1 MSNEIILH
9 TPQSAPIVPYGDMER
24 MAAVIAQ
31 SGLFGVKS
39 PVQALALMLV
49 AQAEGQHPATAAR
62 DYHVIQ
68 GRPALKTDAML
79 ARFQAA
85 GGRVTWHDY
94 TDEVVSA
101 TFAHPSGGTVKVD
114 WSIDRAKKAGLV
126 GKDTWKQYPRAMLR
140 ARVISE
146 GIRTVYPGVLSGMY
160 TPEEVRDMPPPDAEV
175 RDITPAQPTPHAP
188 PAFDPDA
195 ADVTIGQF
203 TDVTAMRTWLAGQ
216 RQTHGWLPGD
226 APYEMLKAA
235 CAERAKV
242 IKSAATIPPLN
253 PAPGMAATPE
263 SLAAAGFV
271 KGGGFDDSLAGIG
284 EEVAA

>member
-1 MSNEIILH
+1 MNDIVS
-9 TPQSAPIVPYGDMER
+9 TQSVPVPVPYADMER
-24 MAAVIAQ
+24 MATVIAQ
-31 SGLFGVKS
+31 SGLFGVKN

-49 AQAEGQHPATAAR
+49 AQAEGLHPATAAR

-85 GGRVTWHDY
+85 GGRVQWHDY
-94 TDEVVSA
+94 TDKAVAA
-101 TFAHPSGGTVKVD
+101 TFSHQTGGSVKIEWTLD
-114 WSIDRAKKAGLV
+114 QAKAAGLA
-126 GKDTWKQYPRAMLR
+126 GKDNWKQYPRAMLR

-160 TPEEVRDMPPPDAEV
+160 APEEVRDMPPPDAEV
-175 RDITPAQPTPHAP
+175 RDITPAQPTPHALP
-188 PAFDPDA
+188 AAFDPDS
-195 ADVTIGQF
+195 ADATIGQF
-203 TDVTAMRTWLAGQ
+203 TDVTAMRTWLASQ
-216 RQTHGWLPGD
+216 RQTHGWRPGD

-242 IKSAATIPPLN
+242 IKSAATIPPPN
-253 PAPGMAATPE
+253 PAPDMDATTE

-271 KGGGFDDSLAGIG
+271 QGGGFDDSLAGIG